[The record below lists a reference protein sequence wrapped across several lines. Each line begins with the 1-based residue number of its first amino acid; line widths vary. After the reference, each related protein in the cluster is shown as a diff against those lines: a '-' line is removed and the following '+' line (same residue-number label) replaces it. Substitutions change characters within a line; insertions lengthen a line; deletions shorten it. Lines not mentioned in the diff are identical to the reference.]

1 MTDRLARHISFF
13 APAAVMSA
21 WGVVM
26 LHTFASGHIKD
37 LLSPMFRNY
46 VFAAAI
52 LLFALSALY
61 VLLYQPST
69 EPAPAIGPTG
79 RLRQFGRWLV
89 LLIPVVA
96 ASMLSPSAF
105 SSTTLANRGSL
116 SSTAGALPMPTWS
129 TTNAANAQALADSDP
144 NQPAPVEVTDLI
156 TLSRNPAQVQ
166 AFEGRKVRT
175 VGLYAAQPGKPVKL
189 VRWIMWCCA
198 ADAQPAAV
206 ELTGNTSGNWKDT
219 QWVEVVGTAHFPS
232 ILGAFIPK
240 IEVDSIQPTQEPDE
254 PYLSP

>member
-156 TLSRNPAQVQ
+156 TLSHSPAQMK
-166 AFEGRKVRT
+166 AFEGRKIRT
-175 VGLYAAQPGKPVKL
+175 VGLFVGQPGGNPKL
-189 VRWIMWCCA
+189 LRLMMWCCA
-198 ADAQPAAV
+198 ADAVPVSV
-206 ELTGNTSGNWKDT
+206 ELGGNTAGNWKDE
-219 QWVEVVGTAHFPS
+219 QWLEITGTAQFPTTLGQAVPRIDVES
-232 ILGAFIPK
+232 IK
-240 IEVDSIQPTQEPDE
+240 PTQEPDE